1 MNILLLYCSEVEK
14 NTAHILERKLVEE
27 CPNYMIKL
35 CKISEIDKINLR
47 DYDHII
53 AIMPL
58 PILIR
63 KISTKLVDKL
73 EDPSVTLVSP
83 NLRYVI
89 PICGEHS
96 KLGID
101 VANMVSNIIG
111 CEVVSTCST
120 PYYFC
125 LEYVIAK
132 LKLVINIE
140 HIDKFRKLFF
150 NRGFKVFIEDCVK
163 VSYMLKK
170 YFEGFE
176 IVSSSHD
183 SHFIVTL
190 YRDSTYD
197 KPVLLYPII
206 ELNVPSVV
214 EFSSYVVY
222 RACLCYL
229 TVPERFDLVLFSDKV
244 SHICLRQY
252 FIS

>member
-1 MNILLLYCSEVEK
+1 MNILLLYCSNNERS
-14 NTAHILERKLVEE
+14 AAYILERRLVEE
-27 CPNYMIKL
+27 CPDYVIKL
-35 CKISEIDKINLR
+35 CKISEIDKLNLR
-47 DYDHII
+47 DFDHVI

-58 PILIR
+58 PILVR
-63 KISTKLVDKL
+63 KVCTRLVDKL
-73 EDPSVTLVSP
+73 EDPSITLISP

-101 VANMVSNIIG
+101 IANIVSNILG

-120 PYYFC
+120 PYYSC

-132 LKLVINIE
+132 LKLVINPE
-140 HIDKFRKLFF
+140 HIDQFRKLFF
-150 NRGFKVFIEDCVK
+150 NKKFKIFVEDCIK
-163 VSYMLKK
+163 VSYILEK
-170 YFEGFE
+170 YFEGFD
-176 IVSSSHD
+176 IVNSVSNAHLV
-183 SHFIVTL
+183 ITM

-197 KPVLLYPII
+197 KPVLFYPIL
-206 ELNVPSVV
+206 ELDVSNMVG
-214 EFSSYVVY
+214 FSNYVVY

-229 TVPERFDLVLFSDKV
+229 TVPERFDLIMFSDEV